1 MKRLSVFLLAF
12 SLMLSV
18 WSPAAH
24 AADGPVLEI
33 SSGQVAPGGEVTLTV
48 TVEDNPG
55 VAACLVYIYYD
66 TGVFTVDPAEDI
78 SAAGVFRSSGGL
90 IGNTIALARQNG
102 RYGGDPDKDGVLAL
116 WYNGSG
122 LDTTGD
128 GGVMTVTLHADP
140 AAAGGSYAVELGYS
154 QEDTCDETG
163 ADVVFATAGGTVTVT
178 GGSGGTAPD
187 TEPETPAPD
196 TETPDPDDGEEDQ
209 AQPEPG
215 EDEPALPDDPQPEAG
230 PDSGTEDREP
240 VQETPESVDSGASQP
255 AAEGEM
261 DPQLAPLYAVNPDLV
276 GWLRLGGEGG
286 FAAPVVQREGDNEY
300 YLRHDFY
307 GEEDNHG
314 AVFLD
319 YRNRIDPNSENL
331 IIYGHNMND
340 GTWFNYLV
348 NYQDPDFLRENP
360 LITFNTL
367 RGKGEYAVVSV
378 FVAATL
384 PQHGDDFDYHNK
396 TAFPTPEAKQDFL
409 DRIARRSLLDTGVEA
424 DLQDQL
430 LTLST
435 CLYDFSGERLV
446 VVARKLRE
454 GETAPLY
461 QYALDRSQLITV
473 PAAQAQFV
481 ADRMIAAE
489 IKGILNFAPV
499 PLKVPGGVFVD
510 RIDIAS
516 SLEKLA
522 YFADLA

>member
-1 MKRLSVFLLAF
+1 MKRLSVFLLVF

-102 RYGGDPDKDGVLAL
+102 RYGGDPDKDGLLAL

-128 GGVMTVTLHADP
+128 GGVMTVPLHADP

-163 ADVVFATAGGTVTVT
+163 ADVVFATAGGTVAVT

-196 TETPDPDDGEEDQ
+196 TEAPDPDDGEEDQ

-255 AAEGEM
+255 AVQFGDIAGHWAESYITQAAGLGLVEGNNGLYYPDDPMTRAEFVTILWRSAGAPAPEAPATFTDLTQDWYRDAVAWAEDNGVINGVGDGKFDPLGSVTREQLVTILHRMAGTPSGMETMLASVYDGQYPDSGEIGGWARAALYWALYQGIYCGEASV
-261 DPQLAPLYAVNPDLV
+261 DVGGTLAPRAPASRGQIAVMMV
-276 GWLRLGGEGG
+276 RYLGG
-286 FAAPVVQREGDNEY
+286 Q
-300 YLRHDFY
+300 
-307 GEEDNHG
+307 
-314 AVFLD
+314 
-319 YRNRIDPNSENL
+319 
-331 IIYGHNMND
+331 
-340 GTWFNYLV
+340 
-348 NYQDPDFLRENP
+348 
-360 LITFNTL
+360 
-367 RGKGEYAVVSV
+367 
-378 FVAATL
+378 
-384 PQHGDDFDYHNK
+384 
-396 TAFPTPEAKQDFL
+396 
-409 DRIARRSLLDTGVEA
+409 
-424 DLQDQL
+424 
-430 LTLST
+430 
-435 CLYDFSGERLV
+435 
-446 VVARKLRE
+446 
-454 GETAPLY
+454 
-461 QYALDRSQLITV
+461 
-473 PAAQAQFV
+473 
-481 ADRMIAAE
+481 
-489 IKGILNFAPV
+489 
-499 PLKVPGGVFVD
+499 
-510 RIDIAS
+510 
-516 SLEKLA
+516 
-522 YFADLA
+522 